1 MPTQPQPGAGMQ
13 GTFYFIQ
20 EDYRMVDYL
29 RVGVITSPHGLRG
42 DVKVFPT
49 TDDVNRFKKL
59 KKAYIDTGKEK
70 MPVTV
75 EQVRFFKNMVI
86 LKFKEMNRIED
97 CEPFR
102 NKDILITRD
111 QAVKLNPDEN
121 FIADLIGL
129 KVLTDEGEEFG
140 TVKDILQT
148 AANDVYVIEGPE
160 GKEYLFPS
168 IKECILNV
176 DLEAGTVTVH
186 IMDGLLDL

>member
-1 MPTQPQPGAGMQ
+1 
-13 GTFYFIQ
+13 
-20 EDYRMVDYL
+20 MVDYL

-49 TDDVNRFKKL
+49 TDDVNRFRKL
-59 KKAYIDTGKEK
+59 KKAFIDTGKEK
-70 MPVTV
+70 MPVNV

-97 CEPFR
+97 CEAYR
-102 NKDILITRD
+102 NKDILVTRD
-111 QAVKLNPDEN
+111 QAVKLAPDEN

-129 KVLTDEGEEFG
+129 KVVTDKGEDFG
-140 TVKDILQT
+140 NVKDIMQT
-148 AANDVYVIEGPE
+148 AANDVYVIEGLN

-168 IKECILNV
+168 IKECILDV
-176 DLEAGTVTVH
+176 DLDAGVVTVH

>member
-1 MPTQPQPGAGMQ
+1 
-13 GTFYFIQ
+13 
-20 EDYRMVDYL
+20 MVDYL

-49 TDDVNRFKKL
+49 TDDVNSFKKL

-75 EQVRFFKNMVI
+75 EQARFFKNMVI

-129 KVLTDEGEEFG
+129 KVLTDEG
-140 TVKDILQT
+140 
-148 AANDVYVIEGPE
+148 
-160 GKEYLFPS
+160 
-168 IKECILNV
+168 
-176 DLEAGTVTVH
+176 
-186 IMDGLLDL
+186 

>member
-1 MPTQPQPGAGMQ
+1 
-13 GTFYFIQ
+13 
-20 EDYRMVDYL
+20 MVDYL

-70 MPVTV
+70 
-75 EQVRFFKNMVI
+75 
-86 LKFKEMNRIED
+86 MNRIED

-148 AANDVYVIEGPE
+148 AANDVYLIEGPE

-176 DLEAGTVTVH
+176 DLESGTVTVH